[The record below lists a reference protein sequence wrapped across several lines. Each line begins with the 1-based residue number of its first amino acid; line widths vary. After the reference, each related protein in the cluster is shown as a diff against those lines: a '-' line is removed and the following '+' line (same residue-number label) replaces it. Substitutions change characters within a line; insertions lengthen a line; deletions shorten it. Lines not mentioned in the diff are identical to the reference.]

1 MKKKLALLLI
11 VSMMGTLFGCSPD
24 KASKKEETQNETIKE
39 EEEVNGN
46 EGNRPYEG
54 TTLTIMLDGGDSG
67 SQMQMEAF
75 DKCAEIM
82 GVEVKY
88 DVYPSDQYLSVVNTK
103 LATGNGGDLLWG
115 NKGIQ
120 MLYSDAL
127 VPLEGEWIKKMSD
140 ITKMFCMD
148 DKGNYLAAP
157 VGPENNMG
165 LLYNEKVLKDSGV
178 TLPIADYNDFVEACK
193 KIKEAGYTPL
203 YVSNKEQWT
212 AQILLL
218 CSMTPIFD
226 KNPDYIEQL
235 TNNKIKPYD
244 IPELKELFER
254 VVAFRDEGLINEDY
268 MSATNDMGLQSVA
281 NGECA
286 FYAVLDSAYGTLVKD
301 YPKEVEQLGLT
312 TCPMWV
318 DQDYAMIMNNKSIG
332 YLYVVD
338 GPNVEAAKEF
348 INTMLQEESF
358 SYLYHLIPGKA
369 PYEGLDFEV
378 EMNDFGEEMVA
389 LHEETEIPYYAQ
401 WNDAIYEPYNSDI
414 MTNFYGDFAKCIQ
427 DLFAGMSVDD
437 VMEQWYNNYAADA
450 KALRLKGW
458 E

>member
-1 MKKKLALLLI
+1 MKKKLALLI
-11 VSMMGTLFGCSPD
+11 IASMLGILSGCTADKTLQT
-24 KASKKEETQNETIKE
+24 EETQNETGKE
-39 EEEVNGN
+39 EEVVSNNEV
-46 EGNRPYEG
+46 ERQFEG
-54 TTLTIMLDGGDSG
+54 TTLTIMMDGGDSG
-67 SQMQMEAF
+67 AQMQMEAF
-75 DKCAEIM
+75 DHCAEIM

-115 NKGIQ
+115 NKGLQ
-120 MLYSDAL
+120 MLYSDAF
-127 VPLEGEWIKKMSD
+127 VPLEWEWMDKMSD

-148 DKGNYLAAP
+148 DAGNYLAAP

-165 LLYNEKVLKDSGV
+165 LLYNEKVLEASGV
-178 TLPIADYNDFVEACK
+178 TLPIADYNEFIEACK

-212 AQILLL
+212 AQIILL

-235 TNNKIKPYD
+235 TNNKIKPSD

-254 VVAFRDEGLINEDY
+254 VVALRDEELINEDY

-281 NGECA
+281 TGESA
-286 FYAVLDSAYGTLVKD
+286 FYAVLDSSYGTLVKD
-301 YPKEVEQLGLT
+301 YPEEVKQMGLT
-312 TCPMWV
+312 TCPMWI
-318 DQDYAMIMNNKSIG
+318 DKDYAMIMNNKSIG

-338 GPNVEAAKEF
+338 GPNVNAAKEF
-348 INTMLQEESF
+348 VNNMLQEDSF
-358 SYLYHLIPGKA
+358 SYLYNLIPGKA

-378 EMNDFGEEMVA
+378 EMNDFGKEIVA

-401 WNDAIYEPYNSDI
+401 WNDAIYKPYNSDI
-414 MTNFYGDFAKCIQ
+414 MTNFYGEFAKCIQ
-427 DLFAGMSVDD
+427 DLFAGMSVDE

-450 KALRLKGW
+450 KALRLEGW